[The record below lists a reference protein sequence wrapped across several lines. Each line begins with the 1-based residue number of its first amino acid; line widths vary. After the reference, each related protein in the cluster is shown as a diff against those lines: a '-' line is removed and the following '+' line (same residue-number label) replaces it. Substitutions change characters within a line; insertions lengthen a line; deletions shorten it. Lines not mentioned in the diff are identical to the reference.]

1 MEQCKHY
8 CVGLI
13 IEQKD
18 DDDENNKNSV
28 VESKDNSI
36 NDTWQIYRNSHSTR
50 SSSSQTDY
58 NSFRLFSCAFFEQ
71 CSFFPF
77 TLRWA
82 VHLRCMDSF
91 HCCLTEESFTIHS
104 IHLFLST
111 FFPCVSIAI
120 QNMEEMEM
128 EQKTEREERNEW
140 MTKKHEIVHM
150 VSWRKIGSL
159 MTIIIFNMDVWRH
172 CFVASFNSVY
182 HWLKYDPSFHNV
194 GSPECRSHHALSAHF
209 FLY

>member
-1 MEQCKHY
+1 MKTTKTALLKAKTTASTIHGKY
-8 CVGLI
+8 IGIPTAIAALPP
-13 IEQKD
+13 K
-18 DDDENNKNSV
+18 
-28 VESKDNSI
+28 
-36 NDTWQIYRNSHSTR
+36 QITTVFACFHVPFLSNAH
-50 SSSSQTDY
+50 
-58 NSFRLFSCAFFEQ
+58 
-71 CSFFPF
+71 FFPSLYVERYICGAWIAFIVAWLKNHSLF
-77 TLRWA
+77 TLFIYFYP
-82 VHLRCMDSF
+82 L
-91 HCCLTEESFTIHS
+91 
-104 IHLFLST
+104 